1 MHGALFAPSVK
12 PAKDN
17 SSGER
22 TDGEGGALFCKEIFP
37 RRRAKCGCF
46 SYREPLRLN
55 LAQLSDLAT
64 SSSSPAVGGLISVA
78 DPGSK
83 TEYGAK

>member
-1 MHGALFAPSVK
+1 MHGALFAPSLK

-22 TDGEGGALFCKEIFP
+22 KDGEGGALFCKEIFL

-55 LAQLSDLAT
+55 LAHLSDLAT
-64 SSSSPAVGGLISVA
+64 SSCRRVA
-78 DPGSK
+78 DLCRRPRL
-83 TEYGAK
+83 ENRVWR

>member
-1 MHGALFAPSVK
+1 MHGALFAPSLK

-37 RRRAKCGCF
+37 RQRAKCF